1 MKNNDMKNKI
11 NNKIKYTLYYTDI
24 DQKIDR
30 IQEMVRN
37 QRITSD
43 LGEALIK
50 YYIKRDISNS
60 INKDLEDFFQGN
72 ITKLKK
78 LFFLNYERKR
88 TKYIE

>member
-1 MKNNDMKNKI
+1 MKNKI